1 MITTRG
7 VVCSSLCFI
16 FESNFWSSTSS
27 SDLPVWQFLPHALWS
42 SDLTGKRLGEE
53 NPAFWVLTTML
64 LCLKSGSQSTLAS
77 ALCKLWVW
85 DVDLEAQM
93 SVYVFILYFLS
104 TKMILSSIFSLLLK
118 KWVNKKRVHYRK
130 MPFYG
135 FWLLILY
142 VGPSHIRKG
151 KKSFSTFQ
159 ECTKSLVNLRA
170 LIKRGYCAS
179 QLL

>member
-118 KWVNKKRVHYRK
+118 K
-130 MPFYG
+130 
-135 FWLLILY
+135 
-142 VGPSHIRKG
+142 SE
-151 KKSFSTFQ
+151 S
-159 ECTKSLVNLRA
+159 
-170 LIKRGYCAS
+170 IKRGYITVRCLFMGFDCWFYMWAQVTLEKERNLFLHFKNVPRAS
-179 QLL
+179 WTCVH